1 MTLNIKLF
9 QMARIVIMNYI
20 IILTYLIYQLELM
33 AVVRQSY
40 VWLSRS
46 GMVGELEIAITLIEE
61 IKKTLK
67 ELAKLAKCIEDD
79 VQYQCS

>member
-1 MTLNIKLF
+1 
-9 QMARIVIMNYI
+9 MARIVIMNYI